1 MMRSIKSRGGLT
13 RGRDVTESVRLQWI
27 CSMHKCA
34 GIHDAMTT
42 ATKLKHRMSE
52 QHIELGA
59 SRSKRNYDDLRKIQN
74 WFNVFEPFNQNQPK
88 LCSLSS
94 GLTASSDDDVNCD
107 QTEQIGTKIHSQLD
121 NMSIIDASIKRNDQ
135 VWSLE
140 YLQPGIQ
147 VEKKKINIIPTR
159 CSRD

>member
-1 MMRSIKSRGGLT
+1 
-13 RGRDVTESVRLQWI
+13 
-27 CSMHKCA
+27 MHKCA

-42 ATKLKHRMSE
+42 ATKLKHRTSE

-59 SRSKRNYDDLRKIQN
+59 SRSKRGYGDLRKIQN

-107 QTEQIGTKIHSQLD
+107 QTEQIGAKIHSQLD
-121 NMSIIDASIKRNDQ
+121 NVSIIDASIKRNDQ
-135 VWSLE
+135 VRSLE

-147 VEKKKINIIPTR
+147 VEKKKININPTLLFLR
-159 CSRD
+159 LIAVVYRKKTWLHSLTTS